1 MGMSRGG
8 IAAPKALVDC
18 AVVVT
23 GGTSGVG
30 LATAIQFADAGTR
43 RIALI
48 GRNRDRGAQAAAAV
62 LARAPDAQV
71 HFVAADANDVS
82 QVREACEKARAALGG
97 VDVLVNST
105 AASYVPQLLF
115 KTALE
120 DIPSILLQQMLAPML
135 MSRIVLPWMQEQKT
149 GAIINI
155 ASDAAKVPTPGET
168 IIGAAMAAIV
178 TFTRTL
184 AIEAKRDGIRANVLT
199 PSLIGGTPVYDRV
212 MVDPFSA
219 KLFTN
224 AAKLAHLGVA
234 EPDDLAALIVF
245 LASPAAAK
253 LTGQAISVNG
263 GISAA

>member
-1 MGMSRGG
+1 MPEEG
-8 IAAPKALVDC
+8 IAAAKALVDC
-18 AVVVT
+18 GVVIT

-30 LATAIQFADAGTR
+30 LATALQFADAGTR
-43 RIALI
+43 RIALV
-48 GRNRDRGAQAAAAV
+48 GRNPERGENALAAV
-62 LARAPDAQV
+62 LARAPGAQIR
-71 HFVAADANDVS
+71 FISADANDFS
-82 QVREACEKARAALGG
+82 QARAACEEARDALGG
-97 VDVLVNST
+97 IDVLINST

-115 KTALE
+115 KIAPE
-120 DIPSILLQQMLAPML
+120 EIPAILLQQVLAPML
-135 MSRIVLPWMQEQKT
+135 MSRIVLPWMQQQKT

-212 MVDPFSA
+212 MTDPFSA
-219 KLFTN
+219 KLFAN